1 MDTVLQQLING
12 LSLGAIY
19 ALIALG
25 YTMVYGVLRLIN
37 FAHGDVY
44 MLGAFAGYYL
54 ANALDLDASPSILG
68 AIVVTLGAMAICAVI
83 GMLIERFAYRP
94 VRHHSRLTSLITAIG
109 VSLLLEYGGQVVF
122 GANPRFFPQM
132 IRAEVYSVGGVQ
144 ITNQNLLII
153 VVAIVVMFGLEFIV
167 HRTRIGKAMRATSF
181 NLSVAKLMGINTDY
195 VIAFTFALGSALA
208 AAGGVMVAL
217 AIPRIDPLM
226 GLMTGLKAFVA
237 AVLGGIGSIP
247 GAMIGGVLIGLL
259 ETWLSATAYSTYRD
273 AAAFAVLILILLF
286 RPAGI
291 MGSRDG
297 REGLGARVDA
307 GRNEAPRYG
316 RHGRRPARPELPV
329 RVWVRR
335 FPHQR
340 VLRAHPQPDWH
351 QRHPGCQPE
360 SDQRARRSVLHRA
373 CRLHGGGRL

>member
-1 MDTVLQQLING
+1 MDTLLQQLING

-44 MLGAFAGYYL
+44 MLGAFAGYFL
-54 ANALDLDASPSILG
+54 ANALNLDASPSILG
-68 AIVVTLGAMAICAVI
+68 AIAVTLGAMVACGVI
-83 GMLIERFAYRP
+83 GVLIERFAYRP

-109 VSLLLEYGGQVVF
+109 VSLLLEYGGQVAF

-153 VVAIVVMFGLEFIV
+153 VVAVIVMFGLEFIV

-208 AAGGVMVAL
+208 AVGGVMVAL

-237 AVLGGIGSIP
+237 AVLGGIGNIP

-259 ETWLSATAYSTYRD
+259 ETWLGATAYSTYRD

-291 MGSRDG
+291 MGTATV
-297 REGLGARVDA
+297 EKV
-307 GRNEAPRYG
+307 
-316 RHGRRPARPELPV
+316 
-329 RVWVRR
+329 
-335 FPHQR
+335 
-340 VLRAHPQPDWH
+340 
-351 QRHPGCQPE
+351 
-360 SDQRARRSVLHRA
+360 
-373 CRLHGGGRL
+373 